1 MMTDINLS
9 VGECL
14 ICKSYFMSNINLG
27 YCIYCGA
34 VTDEEYIKVAEDSKA
49 DKNYEIGER
58 NF

>member
-1 MMTDINLS
+1 MADTNLS

-14 ICKSYFMSNINLG
+14 ICKSYFISNVNLG

-49 DKNYEIGER
+49 DKNYKRGT
-58 NF
+58 NNV